1 MVEILQNLLTQEE
14 SNYINDLINDE
25 TKWKWR
31 TTYNQKNDLGENL
44 WFDSIFVN
52 NTKLKEYYKII
63 TSNGEY
69 ELIETAI
76 NIIKSDRQIHNS
88 KHKDSG
94 DLSFVTYLNDD
105 FKGGNL
111 IYYEEDLE
119 YSIIPKIGLSVK
131 IYSNTIHRV
140 DPIISGVRFSLY
152 TFLQKKQKTNKSL
165 I

>member
-14 SNYINDLINDE
+14 LDYINDLINDE

-31 TTYNQKNDLGENL
+31 TTYNQKNDLRENL
-44 WFDSIFVN
+44 WFDSIFVDD
-52 NTKLKEYYKII
+52 TKLKEYYKII
-63 TSNGEY
+63 TQNGEY

-76 NIIKSDRQIHNS
+76 NIIKLDRQIYNS

-94 DLSFVTYLNDD
+94 DLSFVTYLNED
-105 FKGGNL
+105 FEGGKL
-111 IYYEEDLE
+111 IYYNNDLE
-119 YSIIPKIGLSVK
+119 FSITPKTGVSVK
-131 IYSNTIHRV
+131 IYSNTLHRV
-140 DPIISGVRFSLY
+140 EPIISGVRFSLY

>member
-52 NTKLKEYYKII
+52 DTKLKEYYKII

-76 NIIKSDRQIHNS
+76 NIIKSNRQTHNS

-105 FKGGNL
+105 FEGGNF
-111 IYYEEDLE
+111 IYYDKDLE
-119 YSIIPKIGLSVK
+119 FSIKPKIGLSVK
-131 IYSNTIHRV
+131 IYSNTSHKV
-140 DPIISGVRFSLY
+140 EPIISGVRYSLY
-152 TFLQKKQKTNKSL
+152 TFLQKKQKINKSL
-165 I
+165 L